1 MAAPEHISE
10 RTPSDIYKT
19 RSRFSV
25 GRFFR
30 SYHFPD
36 RNQSPAPDES
46 GLSDSIWAIIAG
58 FVRGYNLPIEYVLYE
73 LSYANMILYSAVIP
87 SYKSR
92 DKKDGGGDGKK
103 KQEEIKADDPSNK
116 EKVRKFLDEIG

>member
-1 MAAPEHISE
+1 MAAPEHIPE
-10 RTPSDIYKT
+10 RTPSDVYET
-19 RSRFSV
+19 RSGFSV
-25 GRFFR
+25 GGFFR
-30 SYHFPD
+30 HYHFPD